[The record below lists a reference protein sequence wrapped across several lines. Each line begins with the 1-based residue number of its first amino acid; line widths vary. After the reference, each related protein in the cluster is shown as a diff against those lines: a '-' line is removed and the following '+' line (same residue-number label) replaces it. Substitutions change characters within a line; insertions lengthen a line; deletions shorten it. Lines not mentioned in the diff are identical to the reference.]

1 MPQNGYQ
8 QGCAANPR
16 AIAYKKCLYPWAIA
30 KLMPSMQRAIMGRF
44 RSRSDAEDHLL
55 CLRQLMP
62 QTTLVVV
69 FDLQP
74 DLEVPI
80 VAPTAIR

>member
-8 QGCAANPR
+8 QGFPANPG
-16 AIAYKKCLYPWAIA
+16 AIAYQKRLYPWAIA
-30 KLMPSMQRAIMGRF
+30 KLMPSMQRAIVGRF
-44 RSRSDAEDHLL
+44 RSRSDADGHLL

-62 QTTLVVV
+62 QVRFVVV

-74 DLEVPI
+74 DLEVAI
-80 VAPTAIR
+80 AAPTVIR

>member
-8 QGCAANPR
+8 QGFAANPR
-16 AIAYKKCLYPWAIA
+16 AIAYHKRLYPWAIA
-30 KLMPSMQRAIMGRF
+30 KLMPSMQRAIVGRF
-44 RSRSDAEDHLL
+44 RSRSDAEGHLL

-74 DLEVPI
+74 DLEVPM
-80 VAPTAIR
+80 ATPTAIR

>member
-8 QGCAANPR
+8 QGCAANPG
-16 AIAYKKCLYPWAIA
+16 AIAYQKRLYPWAFA
-30 KLMPSMQRAIMGRF
+30 KLMPSMQRAIVGRF
-44 RSRSDAEDHLL
+44 RSRSDAEGHLL
-55 CLRQLMP
+55 RLRQLMP
-62 QTTLVVV
+62 QATLVIV

-80 VAPTAIR
+80 AAPTAIR

>member
-8 QGCAANPR
+8 QGFTGNPG
-16 AIAYKKCLYPWAIA
+16 AIAYQKRLYPWAIA
-30 KLMPSMQRAIMGRF
+30 KLMPNMQQAIVGRF
-44 RSRSDAEDHLL
+44 RSRSDADGHLL

-62 QTTLVVV
+62 QVRFVVV

-74 DLEVPI
+74 DLEVAI
-80 VAPTAIR
+80 AAPTVIR

>member
-1 MPQNGYQ
+1 
-8 QGCAANPR
+8 
-16 AIAYKKCLYPWAIA
+16 
-30 KLMPSMQRAIMGRF
+30 MPSMQRAIVGRF
-44 RSRSDAEDHLL
+44 RSRSDADGHLL

-80 VAPTAIR
+80 AAPTAIR

>member
-8 QGCAANPR
+8 QGFTANPS
-16 AIAYKKCLYPWAIA
+16 AIAYQKRLYPWAIA
-30 KLMPSMQRAIMGRF
+30 KLMPNIQRAIVGRF
-44 RSRSDAEDHLL
+44 RLRSDADGHLL

-62 QTTLVVV
+62 QVRFVVV

-74 DLEVPI
+74 DLEVAI
-80 VAPTAIR
+80 AAPTTIR

>member
-8 QGCAANPR
+8 QGCAANPG
-16 AIAYKKCLYPWAIA
+16 AIAYQKPIYPRAIA
-30 KLMPSMQRAIMGRF
+30 KLMPSMQRAIVGRF
-44 RSRSDAEDHLL
+44 RSRSDADGHLL

-62 QTTLVVV
+62 QATLVVV

-80 VAPTAIR
+80 AAPTAIR

>member
-8 QGCAANPR
+8 QGCAANPG
-16 AIAYKKCLYPWAIA
+16 AIAYQKRLYPWAIA
-30 KLMPSMQRAIMGRF
+30 KLMPSMQRTIVGRF
-44 RSRSDAEDHLL
+44 RSRSDAEGHLL

-80 VAPTAIR
+80 AAPTAIR

>member
-8 QGCAANPR
+8 EGFTANPR
-16 AIAYKKCLYPWAIA
+16 AIAYQKRLYPWAIA
-30 KLMPSMQRAIMGRF
+30 KLMPNMQRTVVCRF
-44 RSRSDAEDHLL
+44 RRRSDADGHLL

-62 QTTLVVV
+62 QASLLVV

-80 VAPTAIR
+80 AAPTAIR

>member
-1 MPQNGYQ
+1 MSQNSYQ
-8 QGCAANPR
+8 QGFPANPG
-16 AIAYKKCLYPWAIA
+16 AIAYQKRLYPWAIA
-30 KLMPSMQRAIMGRF
+30 KLMPSMQRAIVGRF
-44 RSRSDAEDHLL
+44 RSRSDADGHLL

-62 QTTLVVV
+62 QATLVVV

-80 VAPTAIR
+80 AAPTAIR

>member
-8 QGCAANPR
+8 QGCAANPGT
-16 AIAYKKCLYPWAIA
+16 IAYQKRLYPRAFA
-30 KLMPSMQRAIMGRF
+30 KLMPSMQRAIVGRF
-44 RSRSDAEDHLL
+44 RSRSDAEGHLL
-55 CLRQLMP
+55 RLRQLMP

-80 VAPTAIR
+80 AAPTAIR

>member
-8 QGCAANPR
+8 QGFPANPG
-16 AIAYKKCLYPWAIA
+16 AIAYQKRLYPWAIA
-30 KLMPSMQRAIMGRF
+30 KLMPNMQRAIVGRF
-44 RSRSDAEDHLL
+44 RRRSDADGHLL

-62 QTTLVVV
+62 QVKFVVV

-74 DLEVPI
+74 DLEVAI
-80 VAPTAIR
+80 AAPTAIR